1 MYSSSSS
8 FLVYNELMAT
18 ARNYIKESQYPADAT
33 AAQVALA
40 EEIIDAYVGV
50 QDRHVRDE
58 SDGEVTSLLSGNV
71 IIDESSRS
79 DLNLNDDYYSRCV
92 IEILSGEAAGEL
104 RQISSSNRA
113 TRSITYSGDAIA
125 DLAVGDI
132 FRIYQLAKFPR
143 QKDVITRSN
152 DSGQSRYYKS
162 IPRAVQDAVI
172 AQVSYIQELGDDYFA
187 GNDSDVSQES
197 IGNYSYSRGGANGS
211 GGSQTALIKMVAP
224 QARALLKGIKN
235 STGRMVV

>member
-18 ARNYIKESQYPADAT
+18 PRNYIKESKVPDASAD
-33 AAQVALA
+33 QIALA

-50 QDRHVRDE
+50 QDKYFSGE
-58 SDGEVTSLLSGNV
+58 SDGEVTSLLSGNI
-71 IIDESSRS
+71 IIDTSSRS
-79 DLNLNDDYYSRCV
+79 DLGAPQDDYYSRCV
-92 IEILSGEAAGEL
+92 VEILSGEAAGE
-104 RQISSSNRA
+104 IRA
-113 TRSITYSGDAIA
+113 IKRSIRLTQEIEYMGDAIEG
-125 DLAVGDI
+125 LAVGDI

-143 QKDVITRSN
+143 RKDVFSRSN
-152 DSGQSRYYKS
+152 DAGYSRYYKS

-172 AQVSYIQELGDDYFA
+172 AQVKYIQELGDDYFA

-235 STGRMVV
+235 SLGRMV